1 MGRKITVDL
10 SEKSWLVLM
19 ERQFEAKRK
28 GLKSESLSKMV
39 ADMVDMKLEE
49 EGNKVKN

>member
-10 SEKSWLVLM
+10 SEKSWLILM
-19 ERQFEAKRK
+19 ETQFEAKKK

-39 ADMVDMKLEE
+39 ADMVDRNLEANE
-49 EGNKVKN
+49 KQDK

>member
-10 SEKSWLVLM
+10 SEKSWLILM
-19 ERQFEAKRK
+19 EKQFEAKKK

-39 ADMVDMKLEE
+39 SDMVDLKLEQDE
-49 EGNKVKN
+49 KDKN